1 MVTSREVRLLA
12 EDPGAGAVGD
22 DARGHDDRRR
32 AARAEPDTRRHRA
45 GRGRWRHRP
54 GALGVADPDLQLH
67 PCGAV
72 PRHAADEVAPPVAAE
87 PDGIAAGM
95 S

>member
-1 MVTSREVRLLA
+1 MKEQNQVDNDEANNNKQQRQHSFKKAAATARLCSAPRGGDVLA
-12 EDPGAGAVGD
+12 HPASP
-22 DARGHDDRRR
+22 
-32 AARAEPDTRRHRA
+32 AAD
-45 GRGRWRHRP
+45 
-54 GALGVADPDLQLH
+54 DPDLQLH
-67 PCGAV
+67 PGGAV